1 MEDRKLSRDLIIAEA
16 LLLLQ
21 EEGVDGLSLRR
32 LAKRLE
38 VQAPSLYWHVPDKNA
53 LLGGMMEAVF
63 TRVIGA
69 VPAEPNW
76 RSWMRSFGLILWQ
89 TQYEVRDFSRLI
101 ATTEIDETQF
111 ERTAA
116 LIRTRLEGLDLP
128 PDEAVQLQSAV
139 QALMTGWSTF
149 AHVPYARLLAELF
162 DLDSIALKSLDA
174 LIAGWPYRETPAAT
188 D

>member
-1 MEDRKLSRDLIIAEA
+1 VPSHGDHRALDDGDLPHC
-16 LLLLQ
+16 
-21 EEGVDGLSLRR
+21 S
-32 LAKRLE
+32 
-38 VQAPSLYWHVPDKNA
+38 QAV
-53 LLGGMMEAVF
+53 LGH
-63 TRVIGA
+63 
-69 VPAEPNW
+69 
-76 RSWMRSFGLILWQ
+76 
-89 TQYEVRDFSRLI
+89 LI

-111 ERTAA
+111 ERATA
-116 LIRTRLEGLDLP
+116 LIRTRLEGLYLP
-128 PDEAVQLQSAV
+128 PDEAVQLPSAV